1 MNKGWLLMTST
12 TQRQIAAAFKTLML
26 TMPFKQISVTL
37 IMQQAQ
43 LRRQTFYEYFQD
55 KYDLLAWIFN
65 AEAGT
70 DLEESVNYEH
80 WTSSLLDLL
89 NYLETNRAYYRNALA
104 ISEQN
109 SFDQYFLAH
118 TKQLTDIIVRDL
130 LKTKNIPLTGEYISF
145 LREYFSRAVVSVI
158 VDWLQD
164 DQPTSPQYLS
174 HQLQTV
180 IEDTISGF
188 LIRVQ

>member
-1 MNKGWLLMTST
+1 MIST
-12 TQRQIAAAFKTLML
+12 TQRQIAAAFKSLML
-26 TMPFKQISVTL
+26 TKPFKLINVTT

-65 AEAGT
+65 TEAGI
-70 DLEESVNYEH
+70 DLEENVDYEH
-80 WTSSLLDLL
+80 WTSSLLDLI
-89 NYLETNRAYYRNALA
+89 NYLEANRSFYRNALA

-109 SFDQYFLAH
+109 SFDQYFLTH

-130 LKTKNIPLTGEYISF
+130 LKTKNIPLTGAYISF

-164 DQPTSPQYLS
+164 DEPSTPAYLS
-174 HQLQTV
+174 QQLQTV

-188 LIRVQ
+188 LIRVK

>member
-1 MNKGWLLMTST
+1 MPST
-12 TQRQIAAAFKTLML
+12 TQQQIATALKALML
-26 TMPFKQISVTL
+26 TTSFNQINVTL

-55 KYDLLAWIFN
+55 KYDLLAWIFSS
-65 AEAGT
+65 EAGT
-70 DLEESVNYEH
+70 DLEASVDYEH

-89 NYLETNRAYYRNALA
+89 NYLEDNRSFYRNALA

-130 LKTKNIPLTGEYISF
+130 LKTKNIPLTGAYISF

-164 DQPTSPQYLS
+164 EQPNSPQYLS
-174 HQLQTV
+174 QQLQTV

-188 LIRVQ
+188 LQRVQ

>member
-1 MNKGWLLMTST
+1 MTST

-164 DQPTSPQYLS
+164 YQPTSPQYLS
-174 HQLQTV
+174 QQLQTV

>member
-1 MNKGWLLMTST
+1 MPSI
-12 TQRQIAAAFKTLML
+12 TQQQIATAFKTLML
-26 TMPFKQISVTL
+26 TKAFKQISVTM

-65 AEAGT
+65 TEAGT
-70 DLEESVNYEH
+70 ALEENLDFEH

-89 NYLETNRAYYRNALA
+89 NYLEDNRTFYRNALA

-118 TKQLTDIIVRDL
+118 TKQLTDTVVRDL
-130 LKTKNIPLTGEYISF
+130 LKTKNIPLTGDYLNF

-158 VDWLQD
+158 VDWLQNG
-164 DQPTSPQYLS
+164 QPTTPRYLS
-174 HQLQTV
+174 QQLQTV

-188 LIRVQ
+188 LKRVQ